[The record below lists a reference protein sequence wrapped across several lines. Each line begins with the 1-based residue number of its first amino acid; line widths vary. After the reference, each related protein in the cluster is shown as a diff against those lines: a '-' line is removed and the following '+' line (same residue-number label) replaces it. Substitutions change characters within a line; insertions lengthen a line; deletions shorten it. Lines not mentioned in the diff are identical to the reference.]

1 LFILINLIRNHL
13 KFIIRVVLGALFLL
27 VPFTS
32 AKSQP
37 NTFIYIPLIVKQGDL
52 WVNTLDREVSLAF
65 YQENYLMSASP
76 EIQWTGSHTS
86 CDPGTTDPDFKQ
98 AVLGRVNYFRGM
110 AGVPDE
116 VTFSDESNE
125 KAQAAALVMSVNE
138 TLSHD
143 LDESWTCYSPLADA
157 GAGSANI
164 ALGIYG
170 WDAIDLYMKDPGAGN
185 EAVGHRRWILY
196 PHTQIMGTGDMP
208 PTDEYPPSNVLVIF
222 DSHMGDERPDTR
234 DEFVAW
240 PPPGYVPYQVVF
252 TRWSFSYPGADFSQA
267 SVSMVREEQALAIA
281 QAEPVYGYG
290 ENTIVWQ
297 IDGMSSG
304 ADWPQPVEDT
314 TYTIAISDVL
324 INEELQDFSYQVIVF
339 DPDS

>member
-1 LFILINLIRNHL
+1 M
-13 KFIIRVVLGALFLL
+13 FLL

-52 WVNTLDREVSLAF
+52 WVNTLDRDVSLAY
-65 YQENYLMSASP
+65 YQENYLLSEPPDINWM
-76 EIQWTGSHTS
+76 GSYTS

-98 AVLGRVNYFRGM
+98 AVLQRVNYFRGM
-110 AGVPDE
+110 AGVSDE

-138 TLSHD
+138 ALSHD
-143 LDESWTCYSPLADA
+143 LDESWTCYSPLADE

-164 ALGIYG
+164 ALGVYG
-170 WDAIDLYMKDPGAGN
+170 WDAIDLYMMDSGAGN
-185 EAVGHRRWILY
+185 DAVGHRRWILN
-196 PHTQIMGTGDMP
+196 PRTQIMGTGDIP
-208 PTDEYPPSNVLVIF
+208 PTNEYLPSNALVVF
-222 DSHMGDERPDTR
+222 DSHIWDERPDTR
-234 DEFVAW
+234 DDFVAW
-240 PPPGYVPYQVVF
+240 PPPGYVPFPVVY

-267 SVSMVREEQALAIA
+267 SVSMLSDDLTLAIS
-281 QAEPVYGYG
+281 QADPYYGYG

-297 IDGMSSG
+297 IEGMSSG
-304 ADWPQPVEDT
+304 ADWPQPNEDT
-314 TYTIAISDVL
+314 TYTIDITDVL
-324 INEELQDFSYQVIVF
+324 IDEELQDFSYQVIVF